1 MRFIMIKTPKV
12 KWNKPQR
19 TIEGESIAISVD
31 NISSIRKSKE
41 IVYLTMNDD
50 SQIITQFTTIEAAVD
65 YIQRAASVSMG
76 VS

>member
-1 MRFIMIKTPKV
+1 MRFIMIKTP
-12 KWNKPQR
+12 NKLDYRER